1 MAGSPLL
8 HRVRNRVE
16 RARQHRWRMAPHR
29 SPEAHIVLGGAP
41 RSGTTLLR
49 RLLDRHPEV
58 CSGAETKLFVPAA
71 FNLAWL
77 AQAYAIPRHELEE
90 MRRSARS
97 QAAFIDAFA
106 ARVCAGSGKPRW
118 AEKTPQNIRHL
129 DWILEHFPVA
139 SVVHIIRDGRDVI
152 CSMREH
158 PDWRW
163 VDGAWQRVLVPR
175 PLEWYAQRWL
185 DDTSAGMARRR
196 RSPLRRGPLRGPRG
210 GPRVGP
216 AGHLRAASGIATDEA
231 WLAGAG
237 MAQRGPGGA
246 EHIHGLTGDAGH
258 DPGAAFPTA
267 GIDAAGTLAPTT
279 RVPSAPSR
287 WAAGG
292 ATCHPRSR
300 PKSSGSAVR
309 DCDELGYA
317 T

>member
-8 HRVRNRVE
+8 GRVRNRVE
-16 RARQHRWRMAPHR
+16 RVRQHRWRVAPHR
-29 SPEAHIVLGGAP
+29 SSEAHIVLGGAP

-77 AQAYAIPRHELEE
+77 AQAYAIPHHELED
-90 MRRSARS
+90 MRRTARS
-97 QAAFIDAFA
+97 QAAFIDTFA
-106 ARVCAGSGKPRW
+106 ARVRAESGKVRW

-175 PLEWYAQRWL
+175 PLDWYAQRWL
-185 DDTSAGMARRR
+185 EDTSSGVARRGDSR
-196 RSPLRRGPLRGPRG
+196 YAEVRYEDLVADPRSALQAICE
-210 GPRVGP
+210 RVGIT
-216 AGHLRAASGIATDEA
+216 ADEA
-231 WLAGAG
+231 WLAD
-237 MAQRGPGGA
+237 MDIAQRGPGVTARG
-246 EHIHGLTGDAGH
+246 TGPDRVVEPE
-258 DPGAAFPTA
+258 PGAAFP
-267 GIDAAGTLAPTT
+267 AAGTDASGTLRPDYEGAVSAISVGRWRSDLSLAEQVEAE
-279 RVPSAPSR
+279 RIC
-287 WAAGG
+287 G
-292 ATCHPRSR
+292 ARLR
-300 PKSSGSAVR
+300 Q
-309 DCDELGYA
+309 LGYEA
-317 T
+317 